1 MSWAAHELESLI
13 LHKHATASWRVSYM
27 AILVGALM
35 PDFTK
40 LPVYGLSIGSHEL
53 IKAPEPWFYHR
64 GWPGMGPTHS
74 LLFGVVVAS
83 LVWAATRS
91 KPWSIGL
98 LIGVWSHVLTDTAD
112 SVGVMLF
119 FPFSTQ
125 HYNLGMWEYASQ
137 EGRYGD
143 AAAYFSSLGVV
154 WDAMW
159 LVLLVLLARRA
170 FTNTYFH
177 AHVEPGDP
185 LWAALRRVVP
195 HREVVLRAVFRAYI
209 VYGAARL
216 VGWFLWARLVNPNR
230 GTQTMDL
237 SWGGPEWVQA
247 PPRFQE
253 ADTWAGFVATTLF
266 GVAGVGLTVWVA
278 WRFTRRLPDRSSV
291 DESKAI
297 SEREACT

>member
-13 LHKHATASWRVSYM
+13 LHKHAKAAWRVSYM

-35 PDFTK
+35 PDFAK

-74 LLFGVVVAS
+74 LLFGVVVA
-83 LVWAATRS
+83 LGVWVTARS

-98 LIGVWSHVLTDTAD
+98 LIGVWSHVLTDSAD

-154 WDAMW
+154 WDATW

-177 AHVEPGDP
+177 EHVEPGDP
-185 LWAALRRVVP
+185 LWAALRRAVP
-195 HREVVLRAVFRAYI
+195 HRDVVLRAVFRAYV

-216 VGWFLWARLVNPNR
+216 ISWFLWARLVNPNR
-230 GTQTMDL
+230 GTQTMDF
-237 SWGGPEWVQA
+237 SWGGPAWVED

-253 ADTWAGFVATTLF
+253 ADTWPGFVATTLV
-266 GVAGVGLTVWVA
+266 GVAGVGLTVWIA
-278 WRFTRRLPDRSSV
+278 WRFARRLPERAPT
-291 DESKAI
+291 DEASAV
-297 SEREACT
+297 SEREVCT